1 MPIEYEHNFHNFE
14 KNAIIK
20 KLKLFNAKK
29 KGIFLFKVQVLKL
42 KDGKEGSYLRVRD
55 EGFRKT
61 MTYKYY
67 DNKTNFADE
76 HEVVIDNFDNG
87 INILLGV
94 GCEKKY
100 YYEKIRE
107 IWNLD
112 DSEIIFDSIPGLP
125 DIMEIESR
133 TQKELKKMVKVFEL
147 DIKEEKT
154 SNYLSLYE
162 IDLNMTELKF
172 TNVKKELLHLIKKN
186 KELFEK
192 IIIKQIKTYN
202 KIIL

>member
-14 KNAIIK
+14 KSAIIK

-29 KGIFLFKVQVLKL
+29 KGIYLFKVQVLKP

-55 EGFRKT
+55 EGFRIT

-67 DNKTNFADE
+67 DNKANFADE
-76 HEVVIDNFDNG
+76 HEVVIDNFNDG

-112 DSEIIFDSIPGLP
+112 NSEIIFDSIPGLP
-125 DIMEIESR
+125 EIMEIESK
-133 TQKELKKMVKVFEL
+133 TQKELKKMVKLFEL

-162 IDLNMTELKF
+162 INLNMTELKF

-192 IIIKQIKTYN
+192 IILKQINIYN